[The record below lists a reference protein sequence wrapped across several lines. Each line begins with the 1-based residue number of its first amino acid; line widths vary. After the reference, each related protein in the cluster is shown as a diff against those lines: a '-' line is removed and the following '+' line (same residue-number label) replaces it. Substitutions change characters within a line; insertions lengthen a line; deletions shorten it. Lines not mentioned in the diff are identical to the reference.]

1 MKTKIPCHCGSSFDY
16 IYEENVEIDRQIADD
31 IIDGKFMNAQC
42 SKCGITLKPDL
53 PITLIYLKKNMK
65 IFLVPELQRDA
76 FLRGKSLYNAKTPDR
91 FVIGYLEL
99 GEKLRI
105 FESKLDDVAVECV
118 KFYILSK
125 IEDENKPE
133 AEVTV
138 IFNRITKNDKLEF
151 LIIGLKE
158 DTIGTLL
165 IGRDYYNMAV
175 EKAEA
180 AITTSE
186 EPFCNFLAPPYV
198 SLLRVYRS
206 YEEKEQTPQ

>member
-1 MKTKIPCHCGSSFDY
+1 MKTTIPCHCGSSFDY
-16 IYEENVEIDRQIADD
+16 MYEENVEIDRQIADD

-42 SKCGITLKPDL
+42 SKCGIILKPEL

-65 IFLVPELQRDA
+65 IFLIPEIQRDA

-105 FESKLDDVAVECV
+105 FESKLDDVVVECI

-125 IEDENKPE
+125 IEDENKLE
-133 AEVTV
+133 TEVRV

-165 IGRDYYNMAV
+165 IGRDYYTMAI
-175 EKAEA
+175 EKTKEVIA
-180 AITTSE
+180 TSE
-186 EPFCNFLAPPYV
+186 EPFCNFLTPPYI

-206 YEEKEQTPQ
+206 YEEKEQTS